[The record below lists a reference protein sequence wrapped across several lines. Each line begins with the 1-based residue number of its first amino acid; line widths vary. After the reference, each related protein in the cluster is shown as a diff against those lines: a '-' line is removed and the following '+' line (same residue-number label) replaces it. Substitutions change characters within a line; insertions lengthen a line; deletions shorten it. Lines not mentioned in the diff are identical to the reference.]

1 MNDLFNLSG
10 QTALITGGGGALG
23 SAMALALAQAGTQ
36 VALLGRTASTL
47 EQQAERIRQAG
58 GQAITLIA
66 DVLEER
72 QLRHAKAEVLRQWG
86 RLDILVNA
94 AGGNL
99 PGATIG
105 PEQSIFDLSLHDFAA
120 VTDLNLKGTLLP
132 TLAFGEIMAQQQS
145 GCIVNISSMAAQRPL
160 TRVLGYSAAK
170 AAVDNLTKWL
180 AVEIARKFSPRIRV
194 NAIAPGFFV
203 GEQNRQLLL
212 QTDGS
217 LTPRGQAIIAATPMG
232 RFGDAEEL
240 GSTLVWLASKG
251 SQFVT
256 GIVVP
261 VDGGFSAFAGV

>member
-1 MNDLFNLSG
+1 MNDLFNLNG
-10 QTALITGGGGALG
+10 QTAIITGGGGALG
-23 SAMALALAQAGTQ
+23 SAMAFALAQAGAKT
-36 VALLGRTASTL
+36 ALLGRTAAPL
-47 EQQAERIRQAG
+47 AQQAERIRQSG
-58 GQAITLIA
+58 GQAIALVA
-66 DVLEER
+66 DVLDET
-72 QLRHAKAEVLRQWG
+72 QLRQAKAKVLGQWG

-94 AGGNL
+94 AGGNRA
-99 PGATIG
+99 GATIG
-105 PEQSIFDLSLHDFAA
+105 PEQSLFDLSLPDFSA

-132 TLAFGEIMAQQQS
+132 TLVFGEIMAEQQS

-180 AVEIARKFSPRIRV
+180 AVEMAQKFSPRIRV

-203 GEQNRQLLL
+203 GEQNRALLL

-217 LTPRGQAIIAATPMG
+217 LTPRGRTIIGATPMG
-232 RFGDAEEL
+232 RFGVAEEL
-240 GSTLVWLASKG
+240 GSTLIWLASKG
-251 SQFVT
+251 SQFIT